1 MEVNIKQELKNLD
14 RTNLCDVNDLVQKI
28 IADLI
33 DILIT
38 TDSEVMLGAVSDYM
52 IDLINPDLL
61 DFDSTDS

>member
-28 IADLI
+28 TADLI

-38 TDSEVMLGAVSDYM
+38 TDSEVMFGAASDYM

-61 DFDSTDS
+61 DFDSRED